1 KRPAQVSRDLPARS
15 SGSAANGT
23 TTAKPIRLSIEVLP
37 TNLTPKERREL
48 AALPKPSF
56 INRPSFAPLVEA
68 NAKLTRSRPPPV
80 SRSIPAAVPSRKTR
94 EVSQLL
100 QNPPL
105 ASALPPASPRSPLTP
120 NPFHTPEQSPSG
132 VPLPQSPSVFRSAV
146 ASTYPGTSSTNS
158 ETDSSHEY
166 NHAKPTD
173 KSAPHFK
180 GEGPM
185 LTAFIENLKALMDK
199 ATLDNYQRALRLPN
213 YCNNEVSTDIR
224 QFSQYKADPAKFD
237 KALNGWDVL
246 IARLYKDYPDAKCTV
261 LYKRSDYN
269 EFVSKSKSRAING
282 KDELGSLPRI
292 HTLLRPSHGPEPHR
306 VDRCCHKLLPDPATV
321 AGNNLALSL
330 SFKEV
335 ADASY
340 KFNIDTVTAAAE
352 AIFEKRSTQT
362 GVAWFF
368 NRRRA
373 LRVADGSPRQKLPQ
387 QLRPG
392 FRERKNV
399 ATTSTTTTQTTRGAA
414 ATIDCYYCSGAHR
427 MPECAA
433 LRQDEADGKCKCD
446 SCNHVVHPD
455 GSRINR
461 PLNAPMKPYIDDW
474 VAANPRLYEELHAQ
488 CGKPLTTESAH
499 WYGVQDEYFED
510 KTLPQSTA
518 AFMTADNTESHWRSF
533 VLDNTISMAQLNHA
547 KAPEK
552 SLEEP
557 RPATPLPQC
566 KETEAP
572 AVKEKPILPRR
583 PVPEEPHIEVAG
595 TRRIIPASAAVAHK
609 PRFRLQPPSVGEDF
623 VQGLANKT
631 LDGPVTL
638 TFRELLSAS
647 PELQKYWRIATT
659 PRRIDIG
666 TGNTTNLVEV
676 GERKERMYRYEIEGG
691 VPPNTLIAGDKAMPI
706 RYITCKMG
714 DFDLLLGKPFF
725 ALAHAIERHDSD
737 GGSTVALHDPNS
749 DGTVEIP
756 TRSRSRLAPL
766 LFGRALMLS
775 SEN

>member
-1 KRPAQVSRDLPARS
+1 AMS
-15 SGSAANGT
+15 T
-23 TTAKPIRLSIEVLP
+23 TM
-37 TNLTPKERREL
+37 
-48 AALPKPSF
+48 
-56 INRPSFAPLVEA
+56 
-68 NAKLTRSRPPPV
+68 
-80 SRSIPAAVPSRKTR
+80 
-94 EVSQLL
+94 
-100 QNPPL
+100 
-105 ASALPPASPRSPLTP
+105 
-120 NPFHTPEQSPSG
+120 PE
-132 VPLPQSPSVFRSAV
+132 
-146 ASTYPGTSSTNS
+146 
-158 ETDSSHEY
+158 
-166 NHAKPTD
+166 PTD

-282 KDELGSLPRI
+282 KDELWKFCHEFTRYSDRLTAQNLI
-292 HTLLRPSHGPEPHR
+292 ASTDVATNYYQILLQ
-306 VDRCCHKLLPDPATV
+306 LL
-321 AGNNLALSL
+321 GNNLALSL

-340 KFNIDTVTAAAE
+340 KFDIDTVTAAAE

-362 GVAWFF
+362 GVGLVFQQTASSSGSGWLASPEVATTTST
-368 NRRRA
+368 RISVKKEDELA
-373 LRVADGSPRQKLPQ
+373 TLLARVNSS
-387 QLRPG
+387 
-392 FRERKNV
+392 ERKNV

-533 VLDNTISMAQLNHA
+533 VLDNTISMAQL
-547 KAPEK
+547 K
-552 SLEEP
+552 SAYSNEEA
-557 RPATPLPQC
+557 R
-566 KETEAP
+566 
-572 AVKEKPILPRR
+572 
-583 PVPEEPHIEVAG
+583 G
-595 TRRIIPASAAVAHK
+595 TRS
-609 PRFRLQPPSVGEDF
+609 
-623 VQGLANKT
+623 GL
-631 LDGPVTL
+631 
-638 TFRELLSAS
+638 
-647 PELQKYWRIATT
+647 
-659 PRRIDIG
+659 
-666 TGNTTNLVEV
+666 
-676 GERKERMYRYEIEGG
+676 
-691 VPPNTLIAGDKAMPI
+691 
-706 RYITCKMG
+706 
-714 DFDLLLGKPFF
+714 
-725 ALAHAIERHDSD
+725 
-737 GGSTVALHDPNS
+737 
-749 DGTVEIP
+749 
-756 TRSRSRLAPL
+756 
-766 LFGRALMLS
+766 
-775 SEN
+775 